1 MLVVDNLT
9 IKYKNHIVLNELSL
23 NIKTPGI
30 YALCAPN
37 GYGKTTLLRAIGGMD
52 LRAYKNI
59 YLIPNAH
66 SAKRI
71 YPSNKIEYHKQLFY
85 FESEGMLFPNLTV
98 IDHLKFIS
106 DIFETKDNYVKITN
120 ALDMNYFL
128 HKRIKELSLGMRQQL
143 IIAMAISSNA
153 KYIILDEP
161 NNGLDIL
168 RGSLVN
174 TLIKSYTQ
182 KDKLVFYSSHNL
194 NQVADNAHQIFF
206 LQEGKIQKYEKP
218 ARNLKNEFLNTY
230 SLIKSD

>member
-1 MLVVDNLT
+1 
-9 IKYKNHIVLNELSL
+9 
-23 NIKTPGI
+23 
-30 YALCAPN
+30 
-37 GYGKTTLLRAIGGMD
+37 MD

-66 SAKRI
+66 GAKRI

-128 HKRIKELSLGMRQQL
+128 KRIKELSLGMRQQL

-161 NNGLDIL
+161 NNGLDI
-168 RGSLVN
+168 
-174 TLIKSYTQ
+174 
-182 KDKLVFYSSHNL
+182 
-194 NQVADNAHQIFF
+194 
-206 LQEGKIQKYEKP
+206 
-218 ARNLKNEFLNTY
+218 
-230 SLIKSD
+230 